1 MKTVIAMVAKRMLHW
16 RLRVASHRRCRHCGG
31 MEPEDSTSTPRVTL
45 PKNLP
50 ATLQGLDDVELE
62 TLQREVAAEIK
73 RRRAD
78 VRTKAGPAGVGQ
90 ASLRVA
96 IDQPSPAAKG
106 EIPAGKAN
114 LIRASHQTGM
124 KPAAIARVLRVSV
137 AVVNRVLGT
146 NGKSK
151 A

>member
-1 MKTVIAMVAKRMLHW
+1 
-16 RLRVASHRRCRHCGG
+16 

-45 PKNLP
+45 PKNLS
-50 ATLQGLDDVELE
+50 ALLQGLGDIELE

-73 RRRAD
+73 RRRAG
-78 VRTKAGPAGVGQ
+78 VHVKAGPAGVGQ
-90 ASLRVA
+90 ATLNAA
-96 IDQPSPAAKG
+96 IDQSSPAAKG
-106 EIPAGKAN
+106 EIPTGKAN

-146 NGKSK
+146 TGKGK

>member
-1 MKTVIAMVAKRMLHW
+1 M
-16 RLRVASHRRCRHCGG
+16 
-31 MEPEDSTSTPRVTL
+31 TSTPRVTL
-45 PKNLP
+45 PKKLP
-50 ATLQGLDDVELE
+50 ATLQGLDNIELE

-73 RRRAD
+73 RRRTG
-78 VRTKAGPAGVGQ
+78 VRTKAGSGGVGHA
-90 ASLRVA
+90 ASRAA
-96 IDQPSPAAKG
+96 IDQPSPPAKG

-124 KPAAIARVLRVSV
+124 KPAAIARALRVSL

-146 NGKSK
+146 TGKSK